1 MIRHPG
7 PPSADRIWSV
17 PCRADPVELR
27 LEGGHLLLDAVAKAF
42 AAAGYR
48 SGYLR
53 LADVVLNPLAYVIPA
68 EAPDDTHAAWYSD
81 TFHPDPPA
89 TVTEAGLFLGM
100 RDGAPFFHCHG
111 LWQTEWGLRMGHALP
126 SETWL
131 AQDAAVSGWGIT
143 GAIFDALLDAETNFT
158 LFTPTAFG
166 PVAPPNASLTVI
178 RPNEDFCQTLDRIA
192 PGARVEGIG
201 SLVGCR
207 FADGREVPPQ
217 PTEILVSDAI
227 AGAAEIALVDRAG
240 AIHRGRVKPGANP
253 VFVTFELLIL
263 HP

>member
-7 PPSADRIWSV
+7 PPSAARVWSV
-17 PCRADPVELR
+17 PCRADPLNLR
-27 LEGGHLLLDAVAKAF
+27 LEGGRLLLDAVAKAF

-68 EAPDDTHAAWYSD
+68 DAPDATHAAWYSG
-81 TFHPDPPA
+81 TFHPVGPV
-89 TVTEAGLFLGM
+89 TVTDAGLFLGM

-111 LWQTEWGLRMGHALP
+111 LWQTAEGLRMGHALP
-126 SETWL
+126 GETWL
-131 AQDAAVSGWGIT
+131 AQDVTVGGWGIA
-143 GAIFDALLDAETNFT
+143 GAIFDAVPDSETNFT

-166 PVAPPNASLTVI
+166 PGVAANATLTTI
-178 RPNEDFCQTLDRIA
+178 RPNEDFCETLGRIA
-192 PGARVEGIG
+192 PRARVEGIG

-207 FADGREVPPQ
+207 FDDGREVPRQ
-217 PTEILVSDAI
+217 PTEILITQATGGTAD
-227 AGAAEIALVDRAG
+227 IALVDRQG
-240 AIHRGRVKPGANP
+240 DIHRGRLHPGANP

>member
-1 MIRHPG
+1 M
-7 PPSADRIWSV
+7 
-17 PCRADPVELR
+17 
-27 LEGGHLLLDAVAKAF
+27 LLLDAVAMAF

-53 LADVVLNPLAYVIPA
+53 LSDVVLNPLAYVIPA
-68 EAPDDTHAAWYSD
+68 DAPDDSHAAWYSD
-81 TFHPDPPA
+81 TFHPDGPV
-89 TVTEAGLFLGM
+89 TVTDAGLFLGT

-126 SETWL
+126 GETWL
-131 AQDAAVSGWGIT
+131 ARDVTVRGWGLS
-143 GAIFDALLDAETNFT
+143 GAILDAVPDAETNFT

-166 PVAPPNASLTVI
+166 PGVASNAALAAI
-178 RPNEDFCQTLDRIA
+178 RPDEDLCQTLDRIA

-201 SLVGCR
+201 SLVGCW
-207 FADGREVPPQ
+207 FDDGREVPAQ
-217 PTEILVSDAI
+217 PTEILITRARGGEV
-227 AGAAEIALVDRAG
+227 EVALVDRAG
-240 AIHRGRVKPGANP
+240 DIHRGRPMPGANP